1 MCGIAGML
9 GVADDGRLGRMLSR
23 LTHRGPDDEGRFV
36 DGDGGV
42 AMGARRLSIVDLSNG
57 SQPISNED
65 GTVAVAFNGEI
76 YNHASLRS
84 ELEAAG
90 HRFRTDCDTEV
101 LVHLWEEHGVEMP
114 ERLEGMF
121 AFSIWDAADETL
133 FLCRDRLGIKPLF
146 VHEGADELLWGSE
159 VVALLA
165 AGIDVSV
172 DPRSLYRYFSFR
184 YTPQPDTLIDS
195 IEKLPPGH
203 SLTVRNGETTERQ
216 YWSLDQR
223 PVSGSVDD
231 VAGRVRTLL
240 EASVRKRLMGD
251 VPVGA
256 FLSGGLDSSAVVGL
270 MSRHVDDVRTYSIG
284 FADDAVD
291 ESDEARFV
299 ADEFG
304 TDHTEVRVDLSS
316 MDAFGDVVRH
326 YGEPL
331 ADPAMLPTL
340 LLSER
345 ASRDLKVVLTGE
357 GADELFGGYD
367 RYRRVSSHQP
377 VVERVPDAVLDAVG
391 AAGDHVGS
399 YGKYFRY
406 LASLKDADTAVVADA
421 RWYEASPKAYLDGV
435 PDDDFADVTATIGDR
450 DEPLKRMEAFDMR
463 YRLPDHLLYKVDH
476 TTMAA
481 SLEARVPYLDH
492 ALVELLAR
500 VPRETKLGSGPY
512 KPVLRRAVE
521 DVVPERVM
529 NRSKHGFTVPVG
541 EWFEQGHEGIE
552 AWLTEEKIERTPHLE
567 TATVLDMWTRHRR
580 GRTDYRMP
588 LWKCLNYVAWYHTH
602 LADRGD
608 Q

>member
-1 MCGIAGML
+1 MCGIAGIL
-9 GVADDGRLGRMLSR
+9 GVADDNRLGRMLSC
-23 LTHRGPDDEGRFV
+23 LVHRGPDDEGRFV
-36 DGDGGV
+36 NGEDGV

-57 SQPISNED
+57 SQPISNEN
-65 GTVAVAFNGEI
+65 GTVTVAFNGEI
-76 YNHASLRS
+76 YNHEALRS
-84 ELEAAG
+84 ELETAG
-90 HRFRTDCDTEV
+90 HRFQTDCDTEV

-114 ERLEGMF
+114 ERLDGMF
-121 AFSIWDAADETL
+121 AFSIWDAEAKTL

-146 VHEGADELLWGSE
+146 VYEGEDELLWGSE
-159 VVALLA
+159 VTSLLS
-165 AGIDVSV
+165 AGIDASV
-172 DPRSLYRYFSFR
+172 DLRSLYRYFSFR
-184 YTPQPDTLIDS
+184 YTPQPDTLLS
-195 IEKLPPGH
+195 SVKKLPPGR

-223 PVSGSVDD
+223 PRSESLAD
-231 VAGRVRTLL
+231 VANRVRDVL
-240 EASVRKRLMGD
+240 ESSVRKRLMGD

-256 FLSGGLDSSAVVGL
+256 FLSGGLDSSAIVGL

-284 FADDAVD
+284 FADDSVD

-316 MDAFGDVVRH
+316 MDAFGDVVQQ

-345 ASRDLKVVLTGE
+345 ANQDLKVVLTGE

-377 VVERVPDAVLDAVG
+377 VVGWLPDSILDTIG
-391 AAGDHVGS
+391 AIGDHAGN
-399 YGKYFRY
+399 YHKYFRY
-406 LASLKDADTAVVADA
+406 VSSLKDAGTAVVADA
-421 RWYEASPKAYLDGV
+421 QWYEDSPKSYFDSV
-435 PDDDFADVTATIGDR
+435 PEDDFSDIKTTISGR
-450 DEPLKRMEAFDMR
+450 DESLKQMEAFDVR
-463 YRLPDHLLYKVDH
+463 YRLPDHLLYKIDH
-476 TTMAA
+476 ATMAA

-492 ALVELLAR
+492 ALVELLAG
-500 VPRETKLGSGPY
+500 VPRETKLGTGPY

-521 DVVPERVM
+521 DVVPERVL

-541 EWFEQGHEGIE
+541 EWFKQGHDGIE
-552 AWLTEEKIERTPHLE
+552 AWLTEANIERTPYLE
-567 TATVLDMWTRHRR
+567 ASAVLDMWSRHRR

-602 LADRGD
+602 LAGTDG
-608 Q
+608 